1 VGVDQAALTG
11 TMNGVSVPTIQIVRR
26 EVVMLRRFVTVV
38 LIIGSA
44 FAGTAL
50 AHHSVTANFD
60 QTKTLDIT
68 GKVKKIDIRN
78 PHSEITLEVPKPG
91 GGVSVFHVEWSDKNA
106 LLRRTVPVSK
116 MRVGDTVTIN
126 VNPSKRLPDL
136 GYFRTATLPDGTV
149 LKDCGF
155 AAYRDSVA
163 KGTKIT
169 C

>member
-1 VGVDQAALTG
+1 MCRNFATACLIVGLLFLRVDLG
-11 TMNGVSVPTIQIVRR
+11 
-26 EVVMLRRFVTVV
+26 F
-38 LIIGSA
+38 
-44 FAGTAL
+44 

-60 QTKTLDIT
+60 QSKTLDVT
-68 GKVKKIDIRN
+68 GKVKKFAIRN

-91 GGVSVFHVEWSDKNA
+91 GGVTEFHVEWSDKNA
-106 LLRRTVPVSK
+106 LLRRTVPVEK
-116 MRVGDTVTIN
+116 IRVGDTVTIN
-126 VNPSKRLPDL
+126 VNPSRRLSNL
-136 GYFRTATLPDGTV
+136 GYFRTALLPDGTI